1 MPAVLEPDRDQI
13 EIFVNAIFRHA
24 QAGFVSLRAFVEGSN
39 DIFRRTPIR
48 VVSNNLK
55 FLCDAVED
63 DARRAA
69 QYPKPVVFCPPLAS
83 FGDDKSATENNI
95 TEGFTI
101 TVECDENPEAA
112 RVRLEAILG
121 PATMVVR
128 SGGIWNDGNGITQ
141 DKLHLH
147 WRLTQPARGQDDLVK
162 LKRAREICAYLVDAD
177 PTSIPICHP
186 IRWPGSWHRKSQP
199 RLAEIVACN
208 PDIEIDLT
216 DTLTKLEPLASI
228 PPPTS
233 NRAAQPGGEWDVL
246 GGNILVG
253 KNLHASIARL
263 AMKLLRGGTP
273 EVMAVQTLRM
283 MMDASQ
289 APRDDRWHD
298 RYDDIPRAVA
308 SAGRKLAMEQEAAA
322 AAAVPQPSPTSPPPP
337 PPIPPAPGAQPAA
350 AQPSGPQLGTIPIE
364 ETLKIFRQWL
374 LLDNDTP
381 VLAMLGTVAANML
394 DGDAVWLGIIAPP
407 SSAKTEM
414 LVTLANIPHTEI
426 VGTVTP
432 AGLLSGTPRQQR
444 ATGARG
450 GLLHKVG
457 AKGFLVLKDFG
468 STLSQRPETKAELL
482 AALREI
488 QDGRWTRVVGADGG
502 KILSW
507 QGKLGV
513 LFGCTRV
520 YDSHYGVIGELGD
533 RSLLCRME
541 PHKDQFQH
549 AIKHASRAAQL
560 RAQLV
565 KAVADLFAAS
575 LPAPRNISDK
585 EIHWLNDILQVAVRL
600 RGSVKRDYRTR
611 ELEDIYGAEGPA
623 RFGKA
628 LERVLAGL
636 DCLGVKRRKAL
647 EVIKT
652 IAFDSVPP
660 NRLRAY
666 RHLKSIH
673 PAWANTA
680 AVGKAIDVPT
690 TTARRALE
698 ELMVYGLAE
707 RTSQGKGTAD
717 LWRAR

>member
-1 MPAVLEPDRDQI
+1 V
-13 EIFVNAIFRHA
+13 
-24 QAGFVSLRAFVEGSN
+24 
-39 DIFRRTPIR
+39 
-48 VVSNNLK
+48 K
-55 FLCDAVED
+55 
-63 DARRAA
+63 
-69 QYPKPVVFCPPLAS
+69 
-83 FGDDKSATENNI
+83 
-95 TEGFTI
+95 
-101 TVECDENPEAA
+101 
-112 RVRLEAILG
+112 LEAIRG
-121 PATMVVR
+121 PATAIVR
-128 SGGIWNDGNGITQ
+128 SGGIWSDSNGVTQ

-147 WRLTQPARGQDDLVK
+147 WRLTKPARGQDDLTK
-162 LKRAREICAYLVDAD
+162 LKRVRQICADLVNAD

-186 IRWPGSWHRKSQP
+186 IRWPGSWHRKGQP
-199 RLAEIVACN
+199 RLAEIVAYN
-208 PDIEIDLT
+208 PDIEIELVEA
-216 DTLTKLEPLASI
+216 LARLEPLAPT
-228 PPPTS
+228 PPRAD
-233 NRAAQPGGEWDVL
+233 NRAAQPGGEWDTL
-246 GGNILVG
+246 GGNILAG
-253 KNLHASIARL
+253 KNLHVSIARL
-263 AMKLLRGGTP
+263 AMKMLRGGTP

-283 MMDASQ
+283 MMDASR
-289 APRDDRWHD
+289 APRDERWQA

-322 AAAVPQPSPTSPPPP
+322 ATAAAAAVPQPSPAPASPPPP
-337 PPIPPAPGAQPAA
+337 PPIPPIPGSQPAA
-350 AQPSGPQLGTIPIE
+350 SQPGGSQPGTTPIE
-364 ETLKIFRQWL
+364 DTLKIFREWL

-414 LVTLANIPHTEI
+414 LVALANIPHTEI

-450 GLLHKVG
+450 GLLHKIG
-457 AKGFLVLKDFG
+457 PRGFLILKDFG
-468 STLSQRPETKAELL
+468 SILSMRVETKAELL
-482 AALREI
+482 AAMREI

-502 KILSW
+502 KVLSW

-541 PHKDQFQH
+541 PHKDQFRH
-549 AIKHASRAAQL
+549 AIRHANRAAQL
-560 RAQLV
+560 RARLV
-565 KAVADLFAAS
+565 EAVTNLFAAP
-575 LPAPRNISDK
+575 LPAPRDISDR
-585 EIHWLNDILQVAVRL
+585 EIDWLNEILQVAVRL

-611 ELEDIYGAEGPA
+611 ELDDIYGTEGPA

-680 AVGKAIDVPT
+680 DVAKAISLPT
-690 TTARRALE
+690 STARRALE
-698 ELMVYGLAE
+698 ELVVYGLAE
-707 RTSQGKGTAD
+707 RTSAQTKGKPD
-717 LWRAR
+717 LWRAL